1 MSIPGDY
8 TDTDLAEYESELNAI
23 VTDPNLTVEE
33 KLDAISDAAGDE
45 LDDIANAHDA
55 TATATAP
62 EETPVTDPTTTV
74 DDRLAAIDATIDD
87 LSSIGADAPP
97 AGSDVIGDPATAS
110 YSTTTAPINEPAP
123 AAEPT
128 QPAPA
133 ADTTAAPAE
142 VPAEAPSEVN
152 EAVGVSGN
160 VDYYSPRD
168 VDRDGK
174 VDLAHSRVDG
184 VDTITHYAED
194 GAITLV
200 EQDADFNG
208 TYETAAAVRADGT
221 VRIAEDSDDDG
232 DVDLV
237 TYYDPA
243 TSQPVRQDAIDGARI
258 TDSKFDTDGDAQ
270 PDVHLVDSDGDGRF
284 DSVAVDSDADGIVNE
299 TLVDTDGDGAF
310 DLISSDDDNDGTQ
323 ESYLT
328 SAENGVGSLG
338 DISTYESLIPADDS
352 YHTQAGT
359 DSYEPPTVDEVPGDL
374 A

>member
-1 MSIPGDY
+1 MSTPGDY

-23 VTDPNLTVEE
+23 ATDPNLTVEE

-45 LDDIANAHDA
+45 LDEIFSADD
-55 TATATAP
+55 ATATAP
-62 EETPVTDPTTTV
+62 EETPVTDPTTTI
-74 DDRLAAIDATIDD
+74 DDRLDAIDATIDD

-97 AGSDVIGDPATAS
+97 AGSDVVGDPSTAS
-110 YSTTTAPINEPAP
+110 YSTTPAPTGEPAP
-123 AAEPT
+123 AAAPAAAPAE
-128 QPAPA
+128 PAPA
-133 ADTTAAPAE
+133 ADTAAAP
-142 VPAEAPSEVN
+142 VEAPSELN
-152 EAVGVSGN
+152 ETIGVDGN

-168 VDRDGK
+168 VDRDGE

-194 GAITLV
+194 GSITLV
-200 EQDADFNG
+200 EQDVDFNG

-232 DVDLV
+232 EVDLV

-243 TSQPVRQDAIDGARI
+243 TREPVRQDAIDEARI

-270 PDVHLVDSDGDGRF
+270 PDIDLVDSDGNGRF
-284 DSVAVDSDADGIVNE
+284 DSVALDTDADGIVNE

-310 DLISSDDDNDGTQ
+310 DLISSDNDNDGTQ
-323 ESYLT
+323 ETYLT

-352 YHTQAGT
+352 YHAQAGT
-359 DSYEPPTVDEVPGDL
+359 DSYEPPTVDEVPADL

>member
-1 MSIPGDY
+1 MSNPDAY
-8 TDTDLAEYESELNAI
+8 TDTDLAEYKAELNAI
-23 VTDPNLTVEE
+23 VTDPNLTFEE
-33 KLDAISDAAGDE
+33 KLDAISDAAGE
-45 LDDIANAHDA
+45 EFDDIVNAHD
-55 TATATAP
+55 ATATAP
-62 EETPVTDPTTTV
+62 EETPVTEPTSTV
-74 DDRLAAIDATIDD
+74 YDKLDAIDATIED
-87 LSSIGADAPP
+87 LSSIGPDAP
-97 AGSDVIGDPATAS
+97 AGSDVVGDPATAS
-110 YSTTTAPINEPAP
+110 YNTATAPTSEPV
-123 AAEPT
+123 
-128 QPAPA
+128 PA

-152 EAVGVSGN
+152 EAIGVNGN
-160 VDYYSPRD
+160 VDYFSPRD
-168 VDRDGK
+168 VDRDGD
-174 VDLAHSRVDG
+174 VDIAHSRVDG
-184 VDTITHYAED
+184 VDTITHYADD

-200 EQDADFNG
+200 EQDTDFNG
-208 TYETAAAVRADGT
+208 TYETAASVRADGT
-221 VRIAEDSDDDG
+221 VRTAEDSDDDG

-243 TSQPVRQDAIDGARI
+243 TRQPERQDAIDGARI

-359 DSYEPPTVDEVPGDL
+359 GAYEPPTVDEIPGDL